1 MRGMPKILK
10 PVIVIIIAVAVAAGA
25 AVYLSRQP
33 DEPTNT
39 STAPTH
45 VDIKGGGHFRGP
57 ATASVTLVEFGDYQ
71 CPSCGAFH
79 PLVKEVLNRYP
90 QQVRLEYHH
99 FPLITVHPNT
109 MLASQAVE
117 AAGDQGKFW
126 EMHDAVFE
134 HQNDWAGSPNP
145 EPIFITLATGLGL
158 DINKFMQGLRSP
170 EIQQRI
176 LKDVERGQEAK
187 VEATPTFFINGEQL
201 HVRLSM
207 EDFVQVIESHLHK

>member
-1 MRGMPKILK
+1 MSGMPKLFK
-10 PVIVIIIAVAVAAGA
+10 PLIVIVIAVAVAAGA

-33 DEPTNT
+33 DEPANT
-39 STAPTH
+39 SAAPTH

-57 ATASVTLVEFGDYQ
+57 ANASVTLVEFGDYQ
-71 CPSCGAFH
+71 CPSCGAYH

-145 EPIFITLATGLGL
+145 EPVFITLATGLGL

-176 LKDVERGQEAK
+176 LKDVERGQDAR
-187 VEATPTFFINGEQL
+187 VEATPTFFINGEQI

-207 EDFVQVIESHLHK
+207 EDFVQVIEGHLHK